1 MPTATSTLQSLPA
14 KDSPHEH
21 AGTVLHVDGTGSPGL
36 RHERPTARAMV
47 TVPEIVRMTIP
58 TYDYAWRRGE
68 CTRSS
73 LGQPED
79 GIVRRHGL
87 QHGDRL
93 S

>member
-1 MPTATSTLQSLPA
+1 
-14 KDSPHEH
+14 
-21 AGTVLHVDGTGSPGL
+21 
-36 RHERPTARAMV
+36 MV